1 MKTNTI
7 PQQVKLAPG
16 ALSQLPDLLHQYG
29 KKVLLVHGHRPVE
42 DGLLEKVRVLLDEA
56 GFPNA
61 NMGQILPNPKYGSV
75 KRGIEIARKEN
86 CDIILALGGGSTLQ
100 CAKAIGLG
108 LGYKGDVWDFWE
120 KKKKPKHVYPI
131 ASILTNPSSASE
143 LSENCTIV
151 RKGEQK
157 TIHFPELVCKF
168 AILDPELSMY
178 PSYPTMNQIFGI
190 FEHLFL
196 AYLEQD
202 PPKTKEAADL
212 LKDLRHCSDALAKNI
227 NDVEART
234 ELYRVGLLA
243 HTQIGSVKSP
253 FEGLT
258 DRLAFACSLPE
269 GSAGS
274 ALFAPWCDSL
284 SKEEKERIA
293 QLGMDMFDFPHPSY
307 EKTIEELTR
316 WFEKMNLPQSL
327 EAAGVKLNKKTIH
340 HIAKEKHQKKVLKK
354 ANRVSK
360 SDKITDKKP
369 VPQGP
374 KEDVTTQAVNHDDH
388 DYHDSK
394 PCHHHEHDHHHDNPC
409 PDLKKEAVQPE
420 EKSQDK
426 PALAEK
432 PVSLKGEDTVPP
444 QQKKVEAQ
452 SHPVLKPQPTSTPE
466 PMAQSAPLPEEKK
479 VEEEKKDSVKPKEI
493 VICQQQ
499 EDKLLNSTSKKKLQ
513 NGGVNEM
520 LPADALGIKKEID
533 APKPDEKE
541 PNEISKL
548 EDKHD
553 HHHHH
558 HKDHDHHGNPK
569 SEEQTTPKSEPSKEV
584 AIEKKTEASSLET
597 SKEDK

>member
-16 ALSQLPDLLHQYG
+16 ALSQLPDLLRQYG

-42 DGLLEKVRVLLDEA
+42 DGLLEKVRVLLDDA
-56 GFPNA
+56 DFPSA

-75 KRGIEIARKEN
+75 KRGIEIARKED

-258 DRLAFACSLPE
+258 DRLAFACSLPA

-293 QLGMDMFDFPHPSY
+293 QLGMDMFDFPQPSY
-307 EKTIEELTR
+307 EKTIKKLTK

-340 HIAKEKHQKKVLKK
+340 HIAKEKNQKKVLKK

-360 SDKITDKKP
+360 LAKATDKKP
-369 VPQGP
+369 GPQTP
-374 KEDVTTQAVNHDDH
+374 KEDVNNHPLSHEAPGSHHPHTH
-388 DYHDSK
+388 DK
-394 PCHHHEHDHHHDNPC
+394 PCLEP
-409 PDLKKEAVQPE
+409 KKETVQKPE
-420 EKSQDK
+420 IKPQDK
-426 PALAEK
+426 STSIEK
-432 PVSLKGEDTVPP
+432 NVSS
-444 QQKKVEAQ
+444 KVE
-452 SHPVLKPQPTSTPE
+452 SKSVPVLKPQPTSESTEKP
-466 PMAQSAPLPEEKK
+466 APLPKEEKK
-479 VEEEKKDSVKPKEI
+479 QPAEPKG
-493 VICQQQ
+493 ICLGQQ
-499 EDKLLNSTSKKKLQ
+499 ESAKLLDNASKKKLQ

-520 LPADALGIKKEID
+520 LPANAPVTKKEIV
-533 APKPDEKE
+533 APKQDEKE
-541 PNEISKL
+541 LNDTSKSDAKA
-548 EDKHD
+548 EDKPG

-558 HKDHDHHGNPK
+558 HKDHDHHRK
-569 SEEQTTPKSEPSKEV
+569 SEEQTVPSPEFSKDIALENKP
-584 AIEKKTEASSLET
+584 ASSSLET

>member
-16 ALSQLPDLLHQYG
+16 ALSQLPALLRQYG

-56 GFPNA
+56 NFPSA

-75 KRGIEIARKEN
+75 KRGIEIARKED

-108 LGYKGDVWDFWE
+108 LGYKGDVWDFWKE
-120 KKKKPKHVYPI
+120 KKKPKHVYPI

-157 TIHFPELVCKF
+157 TIHLPELVCKF

-202 PPKTKEAADL
+202 PPKTKEAANL

-258 DRLAFACSLPE
+258 DRLAFACSLPA

-293 QLGMDMFDFPHPSY
+293 QLGMDMFDFPKPSY
-307 EKTIEELTR
+307 KKTIAELTK

-327 EAAGVKLNKKTIH
+327 EAAGVKLDKKTIA
-340 HIAKEKHQKKVLKK
+340 HIAKAKHQKKVLKK
-354 ANRVSK
+354 ANQMAKSK
-360 SDKITDKKP
+360 KEPDQKKPSKPAGSEAPLSPEKPAPKEEKAKPEESKETAPVQPKP
-369 VPQGP
+369 VPPTPKALVPSAPDSLPSEKPEEPSLP
-374 KEDVTTQAVNHDDH
+374 KEEILGQ
-388 DYHDSK
+388 K
-394 PCHHHEHDHHHDNPC
+394 EH
-409 PDLKKEAVQPE
+409 PDLFVAPKKKHQNGDVNAI
-420 EKSQDK
+420 
-426 PALAEK
+426 
-432 PVSLKGEDTVPP
+432 PP
-444 QQKKVEAQ
+444 
-452 SHPVLKPQPTSTPE
+452 
-466 PMAQSAPLPEEKK
+466 
-479 VEEEKKDSVKPKEI
+479 VEE
-493 VICQQQ
+493 
-499 EDKLLNSTSKKKLQ
+499 
-513 NGGVNEM
+513 
-520 LPADALGIKKEID
+520 PAIKKEIVV
-533 APKPDEKE
+533 PSQDEKE
-541 PNEISKL
+541 RSEFKKPDSKK
-548 EDKHD
+548 E

-558 HKDHDHHGNPK
+558 HKDHHKEEDKREEEK
-569 SEEQTTPKSEPSKEV
+569 SEKDPLPREEKEV
-584 AIEKKTEASSLET
+584 ALTSSQVSQESQK
-597 SKEDK
+597 SKEEA

>member
-42 DGLLEKVRVLLDEA
+42 DGLLEKVRVLLDDA
-56 GFPNA
+56 GFPSA

-75 KRGIEIARKEN
+75 KRGIEIARKED

-108 LGYKGDVWDFWE
+108 LGYKGDVWDFWKE
-120 KKKKPKHVYPI
+120 KKKPKHVYPI

-202 PPKTKEAADL
+202 PPKTKEAANL
-212 LKDLRHCSDALAKNI
+212 LKDLRQCSDALAKNI
-227 NDVEART
+227 NDVKART

-258 DRLAFACSLPE
+258 DRLAFACSLPA

-293 QLGMDMFDFPHPSY
+293 QLGMDMFDFPQPSY
-307 EKTIEELTR
+307 KKTIEKLTQ

-327 EAAGVKLNKKTIH
+327 EAAGVKLDKKTIH
-340 HIAKEKHQKKVLKK
+340 HIAKEKTQKKVLKK

-360 SDKITDKKP
+360 SAKVTDKKP
-369 VPQGP
+369 VLPSPQ
-374 KEDVTTQAVNHDDH
+374 EDVDNHEPSH
-388 DYHDSK
+388 NDYDLHRSK
-394 PCHHHEHDHHHDNPC
+394 PYHKHGHKHHHEPHHDKLDPKT
-409 PDLKKEAVQPE
+409 KKEDDLAQKPE
-420 EKSQDK
+420 VKPQDK
-426 PALAEK
+426 PITDEKSISPKAEVK
-432 PVSLKGEDTVPP
+432 TENTLSP
-444 QQKKVEAQ
+444 Q
-452 SHPVLKPQPTSTPE
+452 
-466 PMAQSAPLPEEKK
+466 EKK
-479 VEEEKKDSVKPKEI
+479 VEPKPVLAPQPAPELTTQLDPLPKEEEKKSTETKEI
-493 VICQQQ
+493 VLCHQ
-499 EDKLLNSTSKKKLQ
+499 ESAQFLDKNLKKKLP
-513 NGGVNEM
+513 NGAVNEM
-520 LPADALGIKKEID
+520 PLVDVPVIKKEIV

-541 PNEISKL
+541 LSATSNSNLKA

-558 HKDHDHHGNPK
+558 HKDHEK
-569 SEEQTTPKSEPSKEV
+569 TKLEEQPIQTLESSKNVALENSKE
-584 AIEKKTEASSLET
+584 EA
-597 SKEDK
+597 